1 MKIAIIGYGKMG
13 QAVEKAAIARGHEI
27 VSIIDLN
34 NSGDFNSEAF
44 RSADVAIEFSTPDAG
59 WDNIKKSW
67 SEGVP
72 VVCGT
77 TGWLTP
83 AMETEVHEWCSSKQG
98 TLLTAPNFSLG
109 VNITMIASKL
119 LARLLAP
126 HDNYSVRIHE
136 VHHIHKKDHPS
147 GTAIL
152 LANGI
157 IEDNNRY
164 NVWLEE
170 SSSGSLPSNAIP
182 ISHSRE
188 DEVPGIHDVIWDSPC
203 DTITL
208 KHEAKNRDGFATGA
222 VVAAE
227 WLSTAPKGKH
237 YTMTDVLKNLI

>member
-13 QAVEKAAIARGHEI
+13 RAVEQAAIARGHEI
-27 VSIIDLN
+27 VSVIDIN
-34 NSGDFNSEAF
+34 NSGDFDSEAF
-44 RSADVAIEFSTPDAG
+44 RSADVAIEFSAPDAG

-67 SEGVP
+67 EQGVP
-72 VVCGT
+72 VVSGT
-77 TGWLTP
+77 TGWLNP
-83 AMETEVHEWCSSKQG
+83 MMEGEVREWCTIQGG

-109 VNITMIASKL
+109 VNVTMAASRL

-126 HDNYSVRIHE
+126 YDNYTVKIDE

-152 LANGI
+152 LADGI
-157 IEDNNRY
+157 VEDNDRY
-164 NVWLEE
+164 NVWVEE
-170 SSSGSLPSNAIP
+170 SASTLPSNAIP

-188 DEVPGIHDVIWDSPC
+188 DEVPGIHEVTWDSPC

-208 KHEAKNRDGFATGA
+208 RHEAKNREGFATGA

-227 WLSTAPKGKH
+227 WLSTAPRGKH
-237 YTMTDVLKNLI
+237 YTMTDVLKTII